1 MADDVVSEHLEAKL
15 KSILEAIVG
24 LVKPRLKTKA
34 QVTRLQEKLIDYHSN
49 DELVSIIDEV
59 IKILAQILPK
69 VKATLE

>member
-34 QVTRLQEKLIDYHSN
+34 QVSRLQEKLIDYHSN
-49 DELVSIIDEV
+49 D
-59 IKILAQILPK
+59 
-69 VKATLE
+69 